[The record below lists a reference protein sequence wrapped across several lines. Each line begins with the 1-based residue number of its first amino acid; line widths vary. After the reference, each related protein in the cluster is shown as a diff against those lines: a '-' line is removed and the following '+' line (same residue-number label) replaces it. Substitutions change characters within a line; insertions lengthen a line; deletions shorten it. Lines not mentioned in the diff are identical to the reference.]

1 MVRGCTHVSHRSGNS
16 GVSIVLS
23 YLLIISVRRGT
34 QPSWSTRP
42 WRLGLGG
49 TEANNR
55 LESQLQEGSAKTQVS
70 DTQAPQLLEPA
81 LP

>member
-1 MVRGCTHVSHRSGNS
+1 MA
-16 GVSIVLS
+16 
-23 YLLIISVRRGT
+23 
-34 QPSWSTRP
+34 
-42 WRLGLGG
+42 
-49 TEANNR
+49 EANHR